1 MVCDCVDGGVKMTV
15 STHVFRCNPFNID
28 GLHSQMEML
37 LSSLFDG
44 SFSNEPKSLIASNG
58 SVEYTYTKK
67 GIGNRMTLR
76 VISLEA
82 PEPRFT
88 IKFNGK
94 PFSVC
99 PVKHP
104 LLNLTHL
111 SIEPTRG
118 TEEVIGGLR

>member
-1 MVCDCVDGGVKMTV
+1 
-15 STHVFRCNPFNID
+15 
-28 GLHSQMEML
+28 MEML
-37 LSSLFDG
+37 LSSLYDG
-44 SFSNEPKSLIASNG
+44 SYSNEPKSLIASNG

-82 PEPRFT
+82 PEPHFT

-99 PVKHP
+99 PIQHP
-104 LLNLTHL
+104 LLDLTHL
-111 SIEPTRG
+111 GAYRNQMA
-118 TEEVIGGLR
+118 EEVVERMR